1 VLFSWLTTAIRAA
14 LHSPRR
20 QRSYRPRIDG
30 LEERV
35 VPAFDLQLYK
45 GVSAGMVAPG
55 TVVNYDVTVIN
66 DGDEAVNLAVVQD
79 TLPSGLEFVAVSASR
94 GSASFQSA
102 TNQVTWSVSALDA
115 FGGMETLNLTV
126 RVNGSGIIS
135 NTASVFAAGQPELNT
150 NNSFASASFQVNDPT
165 PPPPPA
171 PPPPP
176 PAAEPPPA
184 LVPGGSNPLYSGLL
198 QGGKPGARRAPPRFR
213 GRVLRPGFRGVP
225 IKHTQFQ
232 FRDIVAL

>member
-1 VLFSWLTTAIRAA
+1 VLLSWLASFCAA
-14 LHSPRR
+14 LRSPRR
-20 QRSYRPRIDG
+20 HRSYRPRIDG

-55 TVVNYDVTVIN
+55 TVVNYDVTVVN
-66 DGDEAVNLAVVQD
+66 DGDESVNLAVVQD
-79 TLPSGLEFVAVSASR
+79 TLPSGLEFIAVSASR

-102 TNQVTWSVSALDA
+102 TNQVTWSVSGLEE
-115 FGGMETLNLTV
+115 FGGMETLNITV
-126 RVNGSGIIS
+126 RVNGSGIIT

-150 NNSFASASFQVNDPT
+150 NNNFASASFQVNDPT

-184 LVPGGSNPLYSGLL
+184 LVPGASNPLYSGLL
-198 QGGKPGARRAPPRFR
+198 QGGKPGARRRPPRPLNR
-213 GRVLRPGFRGVP
+213 SIRPGFRGLP
-225 IKHTQFQ
+225 IKQTQFQ
-232 FRDIVAL
+232 FRGFVSL